1 MNTLALLPRAP
12 LRCEEAASDGAFAD
26 ENETGDSQC
35 VSSLPTAAVRTS
47 VPSRQFPYLSCNRCC
62 RGVCKQRGAG
72 GGHSSSGLPR
82 SAMDSEFVPLRGS
95 ESVGEMESDYI
106 SDSQIASILGSDEE
120 FSQRVESDEEGKA
133 EEQAEEE
140 SEEESPMDIVF
151 RKVEDLVMDEGR
163 ERKKSVSEIV
173 QELGKKSAVLK
184 KVLESRLD
192 GVEERIAALE
202 IR

>member
-1 MNTLALLPRAP
+1 
-12 LRCEEAASDGAFAD
+12 
-26 ENETGDSQC
+26 
-35 VSSLPTAAVRTS
+35 
-47 VPSRQFPYLSCNRCC
+47 
-62 RGVCKQRGAG
+62 
-72 GGHSSSGLPR
+72 
-82 SAMDSEFVPLRGS
+82 MDSEFVPLRGS